1 MAPAIPSIARP
12 AGPPSAPP
20 RRRWLAAAAALG
32 LLAAPW
38 HVRAV
43 QGQGQGRRRGR
54 GAARRAAYPLA
65 PGQSFWLPEL
75 SPAGPTVAVVN
86 LQTQH
91 VQLYR
96 NGIAIGYSSAST
108 GKPGHGTPTGLF
120 SVLEKRRH
128 HRSNLYNN
136 APMPWMVRL
145 TWGGIAFHGGA
156 LPGYP
161 ASHGCIRLPMDFA
174 PRLFSALGRGDTV
187 AVVRPP
193 AAGDAALTTLAPIDP
208 QGQPLLHPEMLGQP
222 VYWAEPAA
230 PAHGGGP
237 APPALAPSA
246 AEDAAAPPPPAPLA
260 LLASLP
266 QRRLFVLRAG
276 RVLATAALPP
286 AASLQGLAAHGLFAW
301 QAGGHWQTLGVQEEK
316 QGAKEGAEEGPPD
329 AARQATHSQGESGA
343 ADAAGKATDAL
354 LWRQV
359 LPQAPAFTAR
369 LRQHLTPG
377 STLLVSELPAVGDVH
392 LAAWRL

>member
-1 MAPAIPSIARP
+1 MAPAIASIARP
-12 AGPPSAPP
+12 AGPPSALP

-32 LLAAPW
+32 LLAVPW
-38 HVRAV
+38 PV
-43 QGQGQGRRRGR
+43 QAGQGRRRR
-54 GAARRAAYPLA
+54 RSAARRAAYPLA

-86 LQTQH
+86 LHTQH

-96 NGIAIGYSSAST
+96 NGIAIGYASVST

-128 HRSNLYNN
+128 HRSNLYGN

-187 AVVRPP
+187 AVLRTP
-193 AAGDAALTTLAPIDP
+193 ATAGDAVLTTLAPIDP
-208 QGQPLLHPEMLGQP
+208 QGQPLLHPEMLSQP
-222 VYWAEPAA
+222 MYWAEPGAPAA
-230 PAHGGGP
+230 PAV
-237 APPALAPSA
+237 APSA
-246 AEDAAAPPPPAPLA
+246 AEDAAAPPPPEPLA

-286 AASLQGLAAHGLFAW
+286 AASLQGLAGHGLFAW
-301 QAGGHWQTLGVQEEK
+301 QAGGHWQTFGAQETAQE
-316 QGAKEGAEEGPPD
+316 AEEGAEDGPPD
-329 AARQATHSQGESGA
+329 AARQATQAQGERGTA
-343 ADAAGKATDAL
+343 NAGGAAGKATDAL

-359 LPQAPAFTAR
+359 LPQAPAFAAR
-369 LRQHLTPG
+369 LRQQLTPG

-392 LAAWRL
+392 LAVWRL